1 MSGYDR
7 FEDQPVSVPGLSGTI
22 LNVAES
28 TCHAVILA
36 AGAGTR
42 LGGIA
47 KGRLFRGD
55 RSLLGLAVERCLS
68 AGIAAP
74 VVVLGADLEAMLA
87 LPDLPQEARLLAH
100 ATWAAGRTS
109 SLKAGLRALGPLSPR
124 TPILLFPV
132 EYACIGPTV
141 IPALLSA
148 YASAADH
155 VAGRWVPVCDER
167 RGHPILF
174 TASLIPTLMDLDPE
188 DSLRPVFQQVPL
200 IEVTVKDPG
209 VLQDVNT
216 PEDARTLGL
225 SLSQDDST
233 LANP

>member
-1 MSGYDR
+1 M
-7 FEDQPVSVPGLSGTI
+7 
-22 LNVAES
+22 
-28 TCHAVILA
+28 ILA

-47 KGRLFRGD
+47 KGRLFRDG

-74 VVVLGADLEAMLA
+74 LAVLGADLEAMLN

-109 SLKAGLRALGPLSPR
+109 SLQAGLRALGSLTPR

-148 YASAADH
+148 YASAADL
-155 VAGRWVPVCDER
+155 VEGRWVPVCDQR

-174 TASLIPTLMDLDPE
+174 TASLIPAFMELAPE

-200 IEVTVKDPG
+200 FEVPMKDPG

-216 PEDARTLGL
+216 PEDVRTLGL
-225 SLSQDDST
+225 SLSGDDFT